1 MTDQMDRRIAKPW
14 WHLGRWGII
23 ACALAGVVIAIGLA
37 FVVFGSAGRSTR
49 VPLANVQIET
59 VRSNVFHDITSL
71 QGKVAARDTIYLD
84 ALEGG
89 QVQTVLVQAGD
100 SVRAGQPLIVFRN
113 TQLEL
118 EVLNQEARL
127 VESITQLQAD
137 ERQLEQAR
145 ADNERSLARIDY
157 DLLRLTRMANR
168 RAPLVAVGYV
178 PREQTDQIDDE
189 LAHNRRLR
197 PLQLETNARQSTLR
211 REQLPQ
217 IHAELANLRQS
228 LLITRSKLDDL
239 AVKAPVAGRITAI
252 DLKIGENRNR
262 GQRLAEL
269 TRDTGFKIVANV
281 DEYYLGR
288 VQAGQTAKAEIGG
301 RTWPLRAVRVYPQV
315 LNGVFTVDLD
325 FTNAPPSG
333 LSPGEAVRGELNLG
347 ADTRG
352 LVLAAGAF
360 LERTGGDWVFVVAPG
375 GGHADRRRVHIG
387 RRNADQAEILG
398 GLHPG
403 EQVIVSD
410 YLGWEKLERI
420 YLTH

>member
-1 MTDQMDRRIAKPW
+1 MTDQMDRKIARPW
-14 WHLGRWGII
+14 WRPGRRGWI
-23 ACALAGVVIAIGLA
+23 AGASVAVVIAIGLA
-37 FVVFGSAGRSTR
+37 FVAFAPTGRSTR
-49 VPLANVQIET
+49 VPFANVQIEA
-59 VRSNVFHDITSL
+59 VRADVFHDVTSL
-71 QGKVAARDTIYLD
+71 QGKVAARDTVYLD

-89 QVQTVLVQAGD
+89 QVQRVLVLAGD
-100 SVRAGQPLIVFRN
+100 SVHAGQPLIVFRN

-137 ERQLEQAR
+137 ERQLEQSR
-145 ADNERSLARIDY
+145 ADNERNLERIDY
-157 DLLRLTRMANR
+157 DLLRLTRMAER
-168 RAPLVAVGYV
+168 RAPLVSVGFV

-197 PLQLETNARQSTLR
+197 PLQLETNTRQTALR

-228 LLITRSKLDDL
+228 LTITRSKLDDL
-239 AVKAPVAGRITAI
+239 TVKAPVAGRLTAI

-269 TRDTGFKIVANV
+269 TRDTGFKIVASV

-288 VQAGQTAKAEIGG
+288 VQAGQAAKAEIGG

-325 FTNAPPSG
+325 FTTAPPAG

-375 GGHADRRRVHIG
+375 GDHADRRRVHIG
-387 RRNADQAEILG
+387 RRNADQVEILG
-398 GLHPG
+398 GLRPG
-403 EQVIVSD
+403 ERVIVSD

-420 YLTH
+420 DLSH